1 MESTEKHMEN
11 DKLVKEFFESFGPL
25 EPSDE
30 FTKRTMNIVLQEW
43 VSQPQV
49 LNTKVSVRSKVWIG
63 VSVVLAG
70 ILIYLFDVKQI
81 GTKDSMFGI
90 YELQESFIQLMR
102 SSLSEFAHVPSVV
115 YFVVAAIIMLLVID
129 KMINSLVKS

>member
-102 SSLSEFAHVPSVV
+102 SSLSEFAHVPLW
-115 YFVVAAIIMLLVID
+115 FILL
-129 KMINSLVKS
+129 